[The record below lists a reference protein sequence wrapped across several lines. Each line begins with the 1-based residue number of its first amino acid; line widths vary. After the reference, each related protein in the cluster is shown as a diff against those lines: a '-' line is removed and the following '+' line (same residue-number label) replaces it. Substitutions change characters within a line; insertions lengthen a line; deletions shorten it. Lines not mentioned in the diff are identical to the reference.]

1 MSSWSKIKREI
12 SDVLDKIFNDWC
24 NFQIMMEIKGF
35 FYIPL
40 RFYVK
45 STLVRNFSVWIVQFS
60 GLYLPIMK
68 FRTHKSFKSPLYK
81 TLILAK
87 LISRKIWETENSWL
101 QIFICSKSIK
111 CCISKHWKDS
121 VDLAQCENFSI
132 FLKFYVKSILVILKP
147 QNLLF
152 WPL

>member
-1 MSSWSKIKREI
+1 MIVS
-12 SDVLDKIFNDWC
+12 IFKAIWKLK
-24 NFQIMMEIKGF
+24 NFASL
-35 FYIPL
+35 PL

-45 STLVRNFSVWIVQFS
+45 SSLVLKFSVWIVQFL
-60 GLYLPIMK
+60 GLYLTIMK